1 MLPFLKTSIELQ
13 SVKLKRPEFDLKRG
27 LLHSTI
33 LPGVPIEVESERSRT
48 YLEEETPVDGAEIV
62 GWMHYAAA
70 DNATFGGATEEY
82 NRLGSQVLSGSSD
95 PWLPGLRVGDVY
107 IPSRVTGSTVRTD
120 GYATV
125 RTPRGDF
132 RVPVGGKATFAREDI
147 LAWGRLPWAGS
158 YQWVLSLLQWRELAS
173 TPVTER
179 VRFPSS
185 YGMVAPQFFSCSTR
199 VPAPLGTY
207 RIGLTSNRAQTV
219 VLRGRGTSGAF
230 HEVLFEDKFDIE
242 AGESE
247 VVYNVF
253 GLPFS
258 PAFTMELQ
266 PTDGSSTILDY
277 IEQFP

>member
-125 RTPRGDF
+125 RTPRGD
-132 RVPVGGKATFAREDI
+132 
-147 LAWGRLPWAGS
+147 
-158 YQWVLSLLQWRELAS
+158 
-173 TPVTER
+173 
-179 VRFPSS
+179 
-185 YGMVAPQFFSCSTR
+185 
-199 VPAPLGTY
+199 
-207 RIGLTSNRAQTV
+207 
-219 VLRGRGTSGAF
+219 
-230 HEVLFEDKFDIE
+230 
-242 AGESE
+242 
-247 VVYNVF
+247 
-253 GLPFS
+253 
-258 PAFTMELQ
+258 
-266 PTDGSSTILDY
+266 
-277 IEQFP
+277 